1 MKIDYKLTKRF
12 FDIFFSAFGLFITS
26 PILFLTALLIK
37 LDSKGPVFFVQER
50 LGLHGKSFKM
60 IKFRSMC
67 VGAEKGG
74 VYEKKADPRVTRV
87 GKIIRKTSIDELPQ
101 FINILKGEMSIIG
114 PRPVL
119 TYHPWNIGNYSQEQL
134 RRFEVR
140 PGVTGWAQVN
150 GRKVIPWSQRIKFD
164 IEYVNNIS
172 LKFDVRI
179 FLKTIIKVL
188 SMKENVNISK
198 TISK

>member
-1 MKIDYKLTKRF
+1 
-12 FDIFFSAFGLFITS
+12 
-26 PILFLTALLIK
+26 
-37 LDSKGPVFFVQER
+37 
-50 LGLHGKSFKM
+50 
-60 IKFRSMC
+60 
-67 VGAEKGG
+67 
-74 VYEKKADPRVTRV
+74 V